1 MKFDKVEQRDIFR
14 WGRLRGAKL
23 VGKFDMPALRPVT
36 ESADPHDLVPFN
48 AAMTE
53 AEPEKKWYHFYI
65 DDYSKPIPKL
75 LKSSIIEKWHTQLI
89 IVNALWN
96 IVKRDIP

>member
-1 MKFDKVEQRDIFR
+1 MGFGLPRVIVSEK
-14 WGRLRGAKL
+14 
-23 VGKFDMPALRPVT
+23 
-36 ESADPHDLVPFN
+36 DLS
-48 AAMTE
+48 
-53 AEPEKKWYHFYI
+53 
-65 DDYSKPIPKL
+65 YSKPIPKL